1 MFVCCTGMARSGSTW
16 SFNVCRE
23 LLEATGE
30 PLIAGYYGE
39 RQALDAFIES
49 RGLEDFPGHVLLKL
63 HQPAER
69 LLGAIC
75 EGRARNVFTLRDPRD
90 CLRSR
95 MAFEGKPFE
104 DALMGVAGN
113 LIMYNLFAGTTES
126 LFVRY
131 EEMSLDPVSEI
142 RRIAG
147 YLGLAA
153 DEAEVAR
160 IAEAT
165 GLEAAR
171 RKVAGLDRR
180 CDSGTIEIGGRRI
193 DTETCLQ
200 TGHIRDGRPGAW
212 REALDPA
219 ERVTANAVLREW
231 LTGLGYADE
240 EELEAEASQH
250 FGALAAAA

>member
-39 RQALDAFIES
+39 GEALDDFIES
-49 RGLEDFPGHVLLKL
+49 RGLEAFPGHVLLKL
-63 HQPAER
+63 HQPADR
-69 LLGAIC
+69 LLGMIC
-75 EGRARNVFTLRDPRD
+75 DGRARNVFTLRDPRD

-95 MAFEGKPFE
+95 MDFEGKPFD

-113 LIMYNLFAGTTES
+113 LIMYNLYAGATDT

-131 EEMSLDPVSEI
+131 EAMAADPAAEV

-147 YLGLAA
+147 HLGLAPVE
-153 DEAEVAR
+153 DEVGR

-165 GLEAAR
+165 GISAAR
-171 RKVAGLDRR
+171 RKVEDLAGRTDA
-180 CDSGTIEIGGRRI
+180 GTVEIAGRRV

-200 TGHIRDGRPGAW
+200 TGHIRDGRAG
-212 REALDPA
+212 
-219 ERVTANAVLREW
+219 
-231 LTGLGYADE
+231 G
-240 EELEAEASQH
+240 
-250 FGALAAAA
+250 

>member
-23 LLEATGE
+23 LLETTGE

-39 RQALDAFIES
+39 GEALDDFIES
-49 RGLEDFPGHVLLKL
+49 RGLEAFPGHVLLKL

-69 LLGAIC
+69 LLGMIC

-95 MAFEGKPFE
+95 MAFEDKPFE

-113 LIMYNLFAGTTES
+113 LIMYNLFAGVTDT

-131 EEMSLDPVSEI
+131 EKMAVDPAAEI
-142 RRIAG
+142 RRLAH
-147 YLGLAA
+147 YLDLAPDEGEVSRIVAATGLAA
-153 DEAEVAR
+153 AR
-160 IAEAT
+160 Q
-165 GLEAAR
+165 
-171 RKVAGLDRR
+171 KVAGLDRR
-180 CDSGTIEIGGRRI
+180 QDAGMMEIGGRRI

-200 TGHIRDGRPGAW
+200 TGHIRDGRAGAW
-212 REALDPA
+212 RETLDRA
-219 ERVTANAVLREW
+219 ERITASAVLREW
-231 LTGLGYADE
+231 LIGLGYAE
-240 EELEAEASQH
+240 AAELEAEAESH
-250 FGALAAAA
+250 FGATPAAA